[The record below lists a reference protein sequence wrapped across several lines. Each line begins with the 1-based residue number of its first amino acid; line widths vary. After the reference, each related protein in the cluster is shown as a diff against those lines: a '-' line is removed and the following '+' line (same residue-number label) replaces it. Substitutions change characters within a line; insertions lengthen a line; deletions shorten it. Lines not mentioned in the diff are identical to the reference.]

1 MTDFTKVD
9 EEETYLAQGFCTNCG
24 RRNYPQWGTYEVGK
38 ALEEYPCPQ
47 CGMFTWKP
55 ESIIE
60 EAVRET
66 IEKIRIKE
74 GEEIECPLWVCC
86 DSCYEGA
93 VDDRLDKLFPTLTKG
108 ERE

>member
-9 EEETYLAQGFCTNCG
+9 KEETYLAQGFCTNCG
-24 RRNYPQWGTYEVGK
+24 RRNYPQWGTYELGK

-60 EAVRET
+60 GGWREEFNDLWEHW
-66 IEKIRIKE
+66 IYLSEIKTM
-74 GEEIECPLWVCC
+74 V
-86 DSCYEGA
+86 
-93 VDDRLDKLFPTLTKG
+93 
-108 ERE
+108 